1 MKKKSFIKR
10 STLPEASL
18 CTKTHTKVFR
28 TATFRSAAVFR
39 SATVFR
45 SAAFCAA
52 VFLLAG
58 CGNDNESATAD
69 GNDSRVPLEVT
80 GGISAQ
86 TRAADAAWAAS
97 DAIGIYMLKSGTT
110 DIAESTANRR
120 YTTAAGDGRFS
131 ADAGASI
138 YYPIDG
144 SKVDFLAYY
153 PHSAS
158 GVADGK
164 YALDLSDQSHLPAI
178 DLMSASV
185 SGKDKSAPG
194 VAFNFHHLLTKLEL
208 VNTPGTGIT
217 ASELEGMTVEIT
229 RQRTAASYDILFEGL
244 NVADA
249 TATLTLNTSA
259 DGKKSAAIL
268 FPNTETAVNPIVPG
282 RQLVFTL
289 KTGGEK
295 FYWNIPDDKSFNAG
309 EKNIYTITINRS
321 GLEVT
326 SSITDWTSGNGTG
339 EEGNAQ

>member
-1 MKKKSFIKR
+1 M
-10 STLPEASL
+10 
-18 CTKTHTKVFR
+18 
-28 TATFRSAAVFR
+28 
-39 SATVFR
+39 
-45 SAAFCAA
+45 
-52 VFLLAG
+52 
-58 CGNDNESATAD
+58 
-69 GNDSRVPLEVT
+69 
-80 GGISAQ
+80 
-86 TRAADAAWAAS
+86 
-97 DAIGIYMLKSGTT
+97 
-110 DIAESTANRR
+110 
-120 YTTAAGDGRFS
+120 
-131 ADAGASI
+131 
-138 YYPIDG
+138 
-144 SKVDFLAYY
+144 
-153 PHSAS
+153 
-158 GVADGK
+158 
-164 YALDLSDQSHLPAI
+164 
-178 DLMSASV
+178 

-229 RQRTAASYDILFEGL
+229 GQRTAASYDILFEAL

-249 TATLTLNTSA
+249 LTTVTLNTSA

-268 FPNTETAVNPIVPG
+268 FPNTETTVNPIVPG

>member
-10 STLPEASL
+10 GTLPEASL
-18 CTKTHTKVFR
+18 CTKTHAKVFR

-39 SATVFR
+39 SA
-45 SAAFCAA
+45 AFCAA
-52 VFLLAG
+52 AFLLAG
-58 CGNDNESATAD
+58 CGNDNESATPD
-69 GNDSRVPLEVT
+69 GNGSRVPLEVT
-80 GGISAQ
+80 GGIRAQ

-110 DIAESTANRR
+110 DIAESAANRR
-120 YTTAAGDGRFS
+120 YTTAQGDGRFS
-131 ADAGASI
+131 ADTGTSI

-208 VNTPGTGIT
+208 VNTPGTGIN
-217 ASELEGMTVEIT
+217 ASELEDMTVEIT
-229 RQRTAASYDILFEGL
+229 GQRTTASYDILFETL
-244 NVADA
+244 DVADA

-268 FPNTETAVNPIVPG
+268 LPNTETAVNPIVPG

>member
-1 MKKKSFIKR
+1 MKKEVMKKKNFIKR
-10 STLPEASL
+10 NTLPEALL
-18 CTKTHTKVFR
+18 CAEAHAKVFR
-28 TATFRSAAVFR
+28 TAAFRSAAVFR
-39 SATVFR
+39 AT
-45 SAAFCAA
+45 AFCAT

-58 CGNDNESATAD
+58 CGNDNESATTD

-110 DIAESTANRR
+110 DIAESAANRR

-131 ADAGASI
+131 AADAAASI

-185 SGKDKSAPG
+185 TGKDKSAPG

-208 VNTPGTGIT
+208 VNTPGTGINT
-217 ASELEGMTVEIT
+217 SELEGMTVKIT
-229 RQRTAASYDILFEGL
+229 GQRTAASYDILFEAL
-244 NVADA
+244 DVADA

-268 FPNTETAVNPIVPG
+268 LPNTETAVNPIVPG

>member
-10 STLPEASL
+10 GTLPEASL
-18 CTKTHTKVFR
+18 CAEARAKVFR
-28 TATFRSAAVFR
+28 TAT
-39 SATVFR
+39 FR

-69 GNDSRVPLEVT
+69 GNDSRIPLEVT

-110 DIAESTANRR
+110 DIAESAANRR
-120 YTTAAGDGRFS
+120 YTTAQGDGRFS

-229 RQRTAASYDILFEGL
+229 YTGQRTAASYDILFEAL

-249 TATLTLNTSA
+249 LTTVTLNTSA

-268 FPNTETAVNPIVPG
+268 FPNTETTVNPIVPG

>member
-1 MKKKSFIKR
+1 MNMKNEDMKR
-10 STLPEASL
+10 KNLATA
-18 CTKTHTKVFR
+18 FR
-28 TATFRSAAVFR
+28 TT
-39 SATVFR
+39 
-45 SAAFCAA
+45 AFCTA
-52 VFLLAG
+52 VLLLAG
-58 CGNDNESATAD
+58 CGNDNAPAAPD
-69 GNDSRVPLEVT
+69 GGDTRVPLEVT

-110 DIAESTANRR
+110 DIAESAANRR
-120 YTTAAGDGRFS
+120 YTTAQGDGRFS
-131 ADAGASI
+131 ADQGASI

-153 PHSAS
+153 PHSTS
-158 GVADGK
+158 GVADGVCT
-164 YALDLSDQSHLPAI
+164 LDLSDQSHLPAI
-178 DLMSASV
+178 DLMSARV

-194 VAFNFHHLLTKLEL
+194 VAFNFRHLLTKLEL
-208 VNTPGTGIT
+208 VNTPGTGVA
-217 ASELEGMTVEIT
+217 ASELEGLRVEIT
-229 RQRTAASYDILFEGL
+229 NQRATGSYDILFETL
-244 NVADA
+244 AVDDA
-249 TATLTLNTSA
+249 TGPLTPDGSLASDATPASGTTLTLNTTA

-326 SSITDWTSGNGTG
+326 SSIVNWNPGNGEG
-339 EEGNAQ
+339 EEGSAQ